1 MIYSPYNMIIKF
13 HYLVNRLYPKYDSL
27 FNTTDPSFWDDKKVE
42 FESESV
48 EVPDITLALSVA

>member
-1 MIYSPYNMIIKF
+1 MIIKF